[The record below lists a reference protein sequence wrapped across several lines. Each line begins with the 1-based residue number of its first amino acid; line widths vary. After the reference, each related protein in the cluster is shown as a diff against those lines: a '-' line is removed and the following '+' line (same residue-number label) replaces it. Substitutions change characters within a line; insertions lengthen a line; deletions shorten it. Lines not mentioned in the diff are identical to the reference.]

1 MRLKMP
7 KSGFIFVVLVLLFLP
22 SVNQAQTSTKVSLP
36 VSDTS
41 KTLSKAD
48 RHALY
53 TGAGYGSNMI
63 YLGSTMSQDQP
74 YGYGNLTYGF
84 KNKLYASVSAVNLSR
99 FKPIAAFYIGGLSYN
114 HVFNSWLDLS
124 AGGYR
129 YQVDS
134 KLTDTLFNSFSYGD
148 ITLGVDWKL
157 IYTKISFGGIISKDP
172 STYLQI
178 RNSRYFQT
186 GEFFNGKANISI
198 DPYVNLLFGTLIT
211 SETTEGTE
219 VITTTQQYTTP
230 WSAGSGAESST
241 GSGTGTTAGYGQGS
255 PSGYGQGSTSG
266 SGQGEPTGP
275 GSGSSSD
282 TGSGTSPSTPSPTTT
297 TITNTTTTTVP
308 VITTSWSEKF
318 DLVEIEFGLPVAFNT
333 NFMTIEAEA
342 SYVLPAYTDPYF
354 PGPKGFVFTLS
365 CFFKIF

>member
-1 MRLKMP
+1 MRLKVP
-7 KSGFIFVVLVLLFLP
+7 NSVFKFLSLSLLLLP
-22 SVNQAQTSTKVSLP
+22 SVIPAQTSAKLSLP

-41 KTLSKAD
+41 KAVSEVD

-63 YLGSTMSQDQP
+63 YLGSSMSQDQP

-84 KNKLYASVSAVNLSR
+84 KNKLYSSVSAVNLSS
-99 FKPIAAFYIGGLSYN
+99 FEPIAAFYIGGLSYN

-124 AGGYR
+124 AAGYR

-148 ITLGVDWKL
+148 ITLGIDWRL
-157 IYTKISFGGIISKDP
+157 LYTKISCGGIISKEP

-178 RNSRYFQT
+178 KNSRYFQT
-186 GEFFNGKANISI
+186 PEFFNGKANISF

-211 SETTEGTE
+211 SETTEGTD

-230 WSAGSGAESST
+230 WSAGSGTESST
-241 GSGTGTTAGYGQGS
+241 GSGTGTSAGYGQGFS
-255 PSGYGQGSTSG
+255 SGNGQGSSSG
-266 SGQGEPTGP
+266 SGQSASAE
-275 GSGSSSD
+275 SGSQSSPI
-282 TGSGTSPSTPSPTTT
+282 THETSSTTTAITTTT
-297 TITNTTTTTVP
+297 TIP
-308 VITTSWSEKF
+308 VITTSWSESF
-318 DLVEIEFGLPVAFNT
+318 NLIEIEFGLPVAFNT

-342 SYVLPAYTDPYF
+342 SYVLPAYSDPYF